1 MQIEQKVKELVA
13 EQACV
18 ELSTVENE
26 STFADLGFDS
36 LDSVE
41 LMCNIEDEYDI
52 TVEDDAVENI
62 DNVQGLIDLVRNLTP
77 A

>member
-1 MQIEQKVKELVA
+1 MQIEQRVKELVV

-18 ELSTVENE
+18 EISMVENE
-26 STFADLGFDS
+26 STFVDLGFYS
-36 LDSVE
+36 LDSVK
-41 LMCNIEDEYDI
+41 LICNIEDEYDI
-52 TVEDDAVENI
+52 TVEDDAAENI